1 MIYGAGSLGTILGAF
16 LTRAG
21 VDIEL
26 VSRNKAH
33 VEALNSSGAVILGNL
48 EMKVP
53 VRAITPDE
61 ISGEYDI
68 VFLLTK
74 QQDNDTAL
82 PFLRDHLSD
91 NGILVTMQNGLP
103 EPHVRDIIGDE
114 RTLGCTVEWGAT
126 MTGPGK
132 CLFTSDPS
140 PDKLSFQTGRPHE
153 VPIEQFD
160 AAVELLKIMGPVNVT
175 DNFDGVRWSKLLVNA
190 TFAGLGTVMGGTF
203 GDVTRDRSAV
213 HAATAC
219 IKECID
225 VGHAAGIEFT
235 DIQGFTVSDLF
246 YYGGPVKRK
255 IIEMILPF
263 AMKKNGNIEPSM
275 LQDLKKGKK
284 CEVGFINGAVS
295 EWGRRVGV
303 KTPVNDMIIKIIRN
317 YEAGILNIS
326 KDNLG
331 YFKDC

>member
-1 MIYGAGSLGTILGAF
+1 MDYQKRYMIYGAGSLGTILGAF
-16 LTRAG
+16 LSRAG

-33 VEALNSSGAVILGNL
+33 VEALNSSGAVIFGNL

-175 DNFDGVRWSKLLVNA
+175 DNFDGVRW
-190 TFAGLGTVMGGTF
+190 
-203 GDVTRDRSAV
+203 
-213 HAATAC
+213 
-219 IKECID
+219 
-225 VGHAAGIEFT
+225 
-235 DIQGFTVSDLF
+235 
-246 YYGGPVKRK
+246 
-255 IIEMILPF
+255 
-263 AMKKNGNIEPSM
+263 
-275 LQDLKKGKK
+275 
-284 CEVGFINGAVS
+284 
-295 EWGRRVGV
+295 
-303 KTPVNDMIIKIIRN
+303 
-317 YEAGILNIS
+317 
-326 KDNLG
+326 
-331 YFKDC
+331 